1 MADAMRA
8 AFSYGNAAPFIV
20 WGTTDHVMVELLFI
34 AQALRTPIQAFTR
47 RWYCRGL
54 FRATRG
60 ARRCGECT
68 RS

>member
-1 MADAMRA
+1 M
-8 AFSYGNAAPFIV
+8 SSHFIV